1 MHCIFIHFDVYL
13 LHSQRLYFKA
23 MNQLVSER
31 DKNSSGSPGLVSKC
45 LGNLPSAPEI
55 RFSARWCKMM
65 QDAYCKVLQSI
76 AVIKRYQWCATLC
89 NYVQLI
95 LHQRSQLA
103 PRSSPSSPG
112 ILRALQSLAKISWTI
127 ASKIRLQPT
136 VFQRSSNGLANMWR
150 MWHMVLRDGSVKTFC
165 TGIEFEYGTGN
176 ICSFPKNKG

>member
-1 MHCIFIHFDVYL
+1 MHYIFIHFDVYL

-76 AVIKRYQWCATLC
+76 AMYCSDQEISMMCNIVQLCAT
-89 NYVQLI
+89 
-95 LHQRSQLA
+95 HLA
-103 PRSSPSSPG
+103 STLSACAPVFTIFTWDSEG
-112 ILRALQSLAKISWTI
+112 LAKSGKDKLNHCVQNSPATN
-127 ASKIRLQPT
+127 RLPT
-136 VFQRSSNGLANMWR
+136 VFQRSCK
-150 MWHMVLRDGSVKTFC
+150 HVTHVT
-165 TGIEFEYGTGN
+165 YGTAGWLCENLLHGN
-176 ICSFPKNKG
+176 RIWIWNWQHLFLP